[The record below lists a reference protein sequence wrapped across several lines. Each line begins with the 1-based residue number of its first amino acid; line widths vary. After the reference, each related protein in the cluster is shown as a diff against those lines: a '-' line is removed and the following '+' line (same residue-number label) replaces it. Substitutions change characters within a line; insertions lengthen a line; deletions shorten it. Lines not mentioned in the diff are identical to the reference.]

1 MNPLGL
7 LASPL
12 LGGGTK
18 RAILRDLLGKSVAPE
33 PDESV
38 ANFIRRKFS
47 DRLLDRLV
55 GPFVSGS
62 TRVIRK
68 S

>member
-18 RAILRDLLGKSVAPE
+18 RAILRDLSGQECGAGAGRSVRISSPE
-33 PDESV
+33 
-38 ANFIRRKFS
+38 IS

-55 GPFVSGS
+55 GRLFPGS